1 MKILQ
6 LRSSSIAP
14 NTEMKELISV
24 VNYLIQFSQCFL
36 LSNDEVS
43 EKLQTGDD
51 KMLFELLQPFL
62 SVQSSVSDPIII
74 EKICL
79 HLFSRFSVVSTQ
91 TKTII
96 RRAVE
101 CLLLYMKLPE
111 ILLSVGG
118 DDRLSLMTGQS
129 SEQSLPRNK
138 YLSSTLPE
146 KQESVLIRRGS
157 CTCSTVVSS
166 SYSLTERLI
175 EQFFQQTLE
184 ICLSDEVEISLGLSS
199 YYEEIN
205 RVITTR
211 LMKVLGLSSPSSS
224 SLSRSSTGTVS
235 PSSSNDQPILS
246 AQCVL
251 FPSGSDA
258 EYLPLIV
265 ALIRSFNLGSSKLK
279 GSSCPSSESSSSSV
293 LSCVKVYNYVTAWGE
308 VGSGTANASNGQ
320 YFSAST
326 PRGGK
331 LSSSAFDS
339 YLQGFHSEM
348 IETIHF
354 KPRGVTGRIDLF
366 ENQLISDIKKKLST
380 SETSVVLLHVVC
392 GSKTGL
398 ISPSLATLSSVFSSL
413 SSGLA
418 AKERIIVVIDACQL
432 RCRLEL
438 VSEYINRNYPLLV
451 TGSKFFTG
459 PPFSGAVILPS
470 EYANDIEVYLATRR
484 ASGAKEECLIPE
496 GIIDFITQ
504 YEVSAEMKELKQY
517 LRDINIK
524 SLSSSSSSS
533 PSSSSSCSIG
543 WFNYG
548 LSLRWSLSLDIMER
562 YSALPSSLI
571 QETTV
576 HWIRT
581 AKTFLS
587 RYSPFIRLLD
597 DETEQIGIVEETPGN
612 MNSIISFSLY
622 TFDNVGGGDDDAG
635 VETRMILR
643 ELSADEYK
651 EFCRLM
657 SLAAVLS
664 SNSSAS
670 FAASSCSIFPAG
682 LMKIM
687 LGQPVKLGT
696 SKHVIRIALGADMIL
711 SMLEQPLKNVSV
723 FANEERSISWIREAF
738 SSVCSTFL
746 HAPSG
751 VSSFPGQEGTR
762 SNYDYDLFKEENPF
776 YSSIHRVLEDD
787 FKSVDKS
794 FQLLFFWNSR
804 FTFKILNDIELKEI
818 IQNPKKSSY
827 VEDKKSKFFR
837 LDQQLYYPL
846 SSRDIS
852 SASASASAVIN
863 MKHVQQCLQQYSSLS
878 QENPSFVA
886 KNSMILYDLD
896 AVSASFTSVN
906 TSFQLVEPNI
916 LSFLHCFA
924 VKSCPVSYLLH
935 LAISQGNLGCECASL
950 TEVKQSLSSGCLPEK
965 IVYDSPCKTYEELV
979 FALKKGVRI
988 NCNSFHDLDKITS
1001 ILNDL
1006 SQQGIKSISEI
1017 GIRINPL
1024 IGSGTIAALSTATN
1038 ESKFGIPLFS
1048 SSSFPVCPS
1057 YGQKKASET
1066 GTVDQQEPEETNED
1080 EYIQSKL
1087 LELYES
1093 KEDTNFNKVIDIYS
1107 KYSSFLTGMMCHVGS
1122 QGMSLD
1128 LMIDGVYRLYHVII
1142 FLHRQILKK
1151 NTITWFDIGGGLSC
1165 NYHYNEISPTF
1176 TEYYQGIKGKC
1187 PLLFSSG
1194 GDSPFCVTSSASAS
1208 ASAVASGLARQS
1220 FLIVTEFGKSLI
1232 AKTAVIVSQ
1241 IEDIIEH
1248 PTSLTSTS
1256 TQDEHEAPKQ
1266 KESVVSCIIHA
1277 GADLVLRNAYCP
1289 EKFSNHSFLLFDK
1302 DYSLVTPPPPP
1313 SPNSAFSGS
1322 ITPYGLTVKS
1332 FYSLA
1337 SNCRESS
1344 SVVNIVGPLC
1354 FSGDTLATH
1363 LLLPTPQLGDSMI
1376 MLDCGANTLSL
1387 FSRHCSRL
1395 SPVVIGFRSI
1405 EYCEGESE
1413 KQKDIIWR
1421 VLREEETSENV
1432 MKFWD

>member
-6 LRSSSIAP
+6 SLRSSSIAP

-111 ILLSVGG
+111 ILLSIGG
-118 DDRLSLMTGQS
+118 DDRLSLLTGQS

-138 YLSSTLPE
+138 YFSSTLPE

-184 ICLSDEVEISLGLSS
+184 ICLSDEVEMSLGLSS

-205 RVITTR
+205 RVITAR

-265 ALIRSFNLGSSKLK
+265 ALIRSFNLASSKLK
-279 GSSCPSSESSSSSV
+279 ASSSPSSESSSSSV

-331 LSSSAFDS
+331 LSSSASDS

-354 KPRGVTGRIDLF
+354 KPRGVTGRIDLY

-380 SETSVVLLHVVC
+380 SETSVVLVHVVC

-398 ISPSLATLSSVFSSL
+398 ISPSLATLSSLFSSL
-413 SSGLA
+413 PPSLA
-418 AKERIIVVIDACQL
+418 PKERIIVVIDACQL

-438 VSEYINRNYPLLV
+438 ISEYSNHNYLVLV

-470 EYANDIEVYLATRR
+470 KYANEVEAYLAIRR
-484 ASGAKEECLIPE
+484 TSGAKEEY
-496 GIIDFITQ
+496 FITQ

-517 LRDINIK
+517 LRDINMK
-524 SLSSSSSSS
+524 SFSSSSSC
-533 PSSSSSCSIG
+533 CSIG

-597 DETEQIGIVEETPGN
+597 DEMEQIGIVEEMPGN

-622 TFDNVGGGDDDAG
+622 TFDNVGSGDDDAG

-657 SLAAVLS
+657 SLAAVLPS
-664 SNSSAS
+664 DSSAS

-723 FANEERSISWIREAF
+723 SANEERSLSWIREAF

-762 SNYDYDLFKEENPF
+762 SNYDHDLFKEENPF
-776 YSSIHRVLEDD
+776 YSSIRRVLEDD

-794 FQLLFFWNSR
+794 FQLLFSWNSR
-804 FTFKILNDIELKEI
+804 FNMKILNDIELKEI
-818 IQNPKKSSY
+818 IQNHKKPY
-827 VEDKKSKFFR
+827 VEDKKNKFFR
-837 LDQQLYYPL
+837 LDQQLCYPL

-878 QENPSFVA
+878 QENPSFVG

-896 AVSASFTSVN
+896 AVSASFASVN
-906 TSFQLVEPNI
+906 TSFQQPVEPNI

-965 IVYDSPCKTYEELV
+965 IVYDSPCKTYEELI

-1001 ILNDL
+1001 ILNDF

-1048 SSSFPVCPS
+1048 SRSFPVCPS
-1057 YGQKKASET
+1057 YAQKKASET
-1066 GTVDQQEPEETNED
+1066 GGADQQEPEETNED
-1080 EYIQSKL
+1080 EYIQPKL

-1093 KEDTNFNKVIDIYS
+1093 KEDTNFNKIIDIYS

-1151 NTITWFDIGGGLSC
+1151 NTISWLDIGGGLSC

-1176 TEYYQGIKGKC
+1176 AEYYQGIKGKC

-1194 GDSPFCVTSSASAS
+1194 GDSPFCVTPSAST
-1208 ASAVASGLARQS
+1208 VATGLARQS

-1248 PTSLTSTS
+1248 PTSLPL

-1266 KESVVSCIIHA
+1266 KEAVVSCIIHA

-1322 ITPYGLTVKS
+1322 ISPYGLTVKS

-1363 LLLPTPQLGDSMI
+1363 LILPTPQLGDSMI

-1413 KQKDIIWR
+1413 KQKNIIWR